1 MRRILPLLLG
11 VCVFSSAPVL
21 AQDIPRVTPQSQA
34 QVSLSFAPLVQKV
47 APAVVNIYTSRT
59 ITRRAHPFMNDPFFQ
74 QFFGDAFPHSGPY
87 PEDGLTRQKVENA
100 LGSGVIVDAD
110 GVVIT
115 NVHVVDGADEIRV
128 VLSDGREFPARVS
141 VRDEPSDI
149 AVLRVDAGGVKL
161 PFAPLR
167 ASETAQVGDLV
178 LAIGNPFGVGQTVTS
193 GIISALARSSLNIN
207 DFNFFIQTDAAI
219 NPGNSG
225 GPLVAM
231 DGGVIGIN
239 TAIYSRDGG
248 SLGIGFAVPSEMVM
262 SVMDAEENAV
272 DGSRSVVRP
281 WLGITAQNVTAD
293 IAESLGLDRP
303 AGVLVAKLHTAS
315 PLHKAGVKA
324 GDLIVAVNGHTIA
337 DPSEM
342 KYRMATTKIGGKA
355 DMTILRQGKTRDVKV
370 AAIAPPDEPARKKQ
384 LIKGENPLSGATL
397 VNMNPAV
404 VAELGFGDA
413 SDDHA
418 GVVVIGVEERSIA
431 TRFVR
436 PGDKVIEVN
445 GVVIGNTDDAKQ
457 ALARAGRGGVWAITL
472 ERNGRQQQI
481 VIR

>member
-1 MRRILPLLLG
+1 MRRFLPIFLG
-11 VCVFSSAPVL
+11 LCVFSSVPVW
-21 AQDIPRVTPQSQA
+21 AQDMPRITPQSQA
-34 QVSLSFAPLVQKV
+34 QMNLSFAPLVQKV

-59 ITRRAHPFMNDPFFQ
+59 ITRRAHPFMSDPFFE
-74 QFFGDAFPHSGPY
+74 QFFGDAFPYSGG
-87 PEDGLTRQKVENA
+87 GLTRQKVENA
-100 LGSGVIVDAD
+100 LGSGVIVDAA

-115 NVHVVDGADEIRV
+115 NVHVIDGADEIRV

-149 AVLRVDAGGVKL
+149 AVLRVDAEGEKL

-207 DFNFFIQTDAAI
+207 DFNFLIQTDAAI

-281 WLGITAQNVTAD
+281 WLGITAQSVTAD

-324 GDLIVAVNGHTIA
+324 GDLIVAVNGHAIA

-355 DMTILRQGKTRDVKV
+355 DMTIMRQGKTRDVKV

-418 GVVVIGVEERSIA
+418 GVVVIGVEDRSIA

-436 PGDKVIEVN
+436 PGDKLVEVN
-445 GVVIGNTDDAKQ
+445 GVAIETTDDARQ
-457 ALARAGRGGVWAITL
+457 ALSRAGRGGIWAITL
-472 ERNGRQQQI
+472 ERNGRKQQI